1 MQKYEYLAPVVLVS
15 KGGGGGARKPSNL
28 CRVKYE
34 NSVLKWVEFRYSNHV
49 IKNCKRTRSFQRT
62 REKYR
67 TRYNFPRIFREFE
80 NNV

>member
-15 KGGGGGARKPSNL
+15 KGGGEARKPSNL

-49 IKNCKRTRSFQRT
+49 IKNCKRTGSFQRT
-62 REKYR
+62 REKHRY
-67 TRYNFPRIFREFE
+67 TRIQFPPHF
-80 NNV
+80 